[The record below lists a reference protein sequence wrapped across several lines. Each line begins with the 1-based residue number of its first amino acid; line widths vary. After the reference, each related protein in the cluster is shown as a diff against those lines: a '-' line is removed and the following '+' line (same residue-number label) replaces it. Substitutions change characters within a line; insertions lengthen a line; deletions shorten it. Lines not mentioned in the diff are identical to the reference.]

1 MLTVITNNLLKCSRE
16 GYLIKI
22 IQQLKKDFYQAGFDI
37 VLEESMSAEEVAS
50 ILIGQTELILSD
62 SSTDIRTLLY
72 RIDVRERDIKLL
84 KQFTPDDVALLILH
98 RIIEKVQFKIRFSNQ

>member
-1 MLTVITNNLLKCSRE
+1 MLPVITNNLLKCSQE

-37 VLEESMSAEEVAS
+37 VLEESMSAEEVAV

-84 KQFTPDDVALLILH
+84 KQFTPDDVAWLILN
-98 RIIEKVQFKIRFSNQ
+98 RTIEKVQFKIRFSNP